1 MLNIFKTAVRA
12 IRRNLL
18 RSSLTMLGIIVGISA
33 VIVGVSMGAG
43 AKAEVDKRIASM
55 GQNLLLIFS
64 GNMSRGG
71 VRGGFGGSANFTER
85 DYTTIRKEVSGL
97 VGISPEVRV
106 NAQVVAGNANTS
118 VGVLG
123 FTTDYAN
130 IRSWQFQ
137 SGDNFTEVNVRDAGK
152 VCILGATTAASLFG
166 EGIDP

>member
-1 MLNIFKTAVRA
+1 MFAVFKIALRA
-12 IRRNLL
+12 LRRNIL
-18 RSSLTMLGIIVGISA
+18 RSFLTMLGIIVGISA

-85 DYTTIRKEVSGL
+85 DYAAIRKEVSGL

-118 VGVLG
+118 VGILG
-123 FTTDYAN
+123 VSTDYAN

-137 SGDNFTEVNVRDAGK
+137 FGDNFTEAN
-152 VCILGATTAASLFG
+152 
-166 EGIDP
+166 